1 MDEENTLRSVC
12 EVKQKYALNSALG
25 QLYTLV
31 KPEDIGKE
39 GGSSAQRSVRQ
50 VYNYMTC
57 NGGSNAMVGPT
68 LCLSSHAFLFFLLAG
83 LTYGMLCTDIDFWY
97 IWREVKDDG
106 IVLHISDVQKVGTAI
121 DILSAS
127 CHFSCLPLKNLHI
140 NQNKPYSSPLPC
152 IV

>member
-12 EVKQKYALNSALG
+12 EIKQKFALNSALG

-57 NGGSNAMVGPT
+57 NGGSNAPT
-68 LCLSSHAFLFFLLAG
+68 TSCLSSYAFLFFLLAG

-97 IWREVKDDG
+97 IWREVKEDG

-121 DILSAS
+121 DCQHHGP
-127 CHFSCLPLKNLHI
+127 CHLSCLPLNNISIRISLI
-140 NQNKPYSSPLPC
+140 LPPLPC

>member
-39 GGSSAQRSVRQ
+39 GGTSAQRSVRQ

-57 NGGSNAMVGPT
+57 NGGSNAT
-68 LCLSSHAFLFFLLAG
+68 TTSCLSSHAFLFFLLAG
-83 LTYGMLCTDIDFWY
+83 LTYDMLCTDIDFWY

-127 CHFSCLPLKNLHI
+127 WPMPLILPST
-140 NQNKPYSSPLPC
+140 QEPSYQSE
-152 IV
+152 

>member
-57 NGGSNAMVGPT
+57 NGGSNDMQWWVQCYNNFVPFVT
-68 LCLSSHAFLFFLLAG
+68 CFLIFSSCRPYLRHA
-83 LTYGMLCTDIDFWY
+83 
-97 IWREVKDDG
+97 
-106 IVLHISDVQKVGTAI
+106 LHG
-121 DILSAS
+121 
-127 CHFSCLPLKNLHI
+127 H
-140 NQNKPYSSPLPC
+140 
-152 IV
+152 